1 MAYALNQSLVFVP
14 VLVVV
19 ALTLVGFV
27 RLARGRMVAMKN
39 GQDPAYYR
47 VHQGGSEPEAAAAGA
62 RHWDNL
68 FELPTLFYAGC
79 LSAFV
84 LGGVSG
90 WTLAFAWGFAAARV
104 VQSLVH
110 MTYNDPGHRAM
121 AFLVGVVCVFAL
133 WANVAASVFANL

>member
-1 MAYALNQSLVFVP
+1 MPYAENQSLIFLP

-19 ALTLVGFV
+19 ALTLMAFV
-27 RLARGRMVAMKN
+27 RLATGRMAAIKG

-47 VHQGGSEPEAAAAGA
+47 AHLGGSEPEAAAAGA
-62 RHWDNL
+62 RHWGNL

-84 LGGVSG
+84 LGGVTG
-90 WTLAFAWGFAAARV
+90 WTLAFSWGYVAARV

-110 MTYNDPGHRAM
+110 MTYNEVRHRAL
-121 AFLVGVVCVFAL
+121 AFLAGVVFVFAL
-133 WANVAASVFANL
+133 WANVAVSVFVNL